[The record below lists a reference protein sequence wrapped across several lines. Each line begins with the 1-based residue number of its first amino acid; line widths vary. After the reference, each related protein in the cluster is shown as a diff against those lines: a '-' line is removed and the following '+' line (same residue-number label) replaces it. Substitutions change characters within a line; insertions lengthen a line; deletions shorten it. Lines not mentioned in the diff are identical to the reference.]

1 MVRAPAAA
9 RGEGAGYIRD
19 VTAQYA
25 RTVKAANIRVDRPLT
40 AGTYTSSVTTTGAW
54 SDACGYFR

>member
-40 AGTYTSSVTTTGAW
+40 AGTYTSSVTTTGA
-54 SDACGYFR
+54 